1 MNEAT
6 PAVALG
12 GVTKRFGWTWA
23 LQHVTLTLPRHT
35 TLALVGP
42 NGAGKTTLLKLIA
55 TLIRPTAGEAAVLGF
70 GLDDGEGD
78 EIRRRTGLLTVR
90 GYLYDDLSA
99 DENLRFAARM
109 AGDRIGPERIS
120 SVLERVGLDGI
131 GTRKVRAFSTGMR
144 KRLALAKLLLRDL
157 ELILMDEPYA
167 GLDTEGIAL
176 VDAVVGDLKAG
187 GATVIIASHQDG
199 QATLDAEIKAEIV
212 KGRLEI

>member
-1 MNEAT
+1 MNDAA

-12 GVTKRFGWTWA
+12 GVAKRFGWTWA

-35 TLALVGP
+35 TMALVGP

-55 TLIRPTAGEAAVLGF
+55 TLISPTSGEGEVLGF
-70 GLDDGEGD
+70 ELGGRDGD
-78 EIRRRTGLLTVR
+78 EIRSRTGLLTVR

-109 AGDRIGPERIS
+109 AGDSVDPDRIE
-120 SVLERVGLDGI
+120 SVLERVGLAGI

-176 VDAVVGDLKAG
+176 VDDVVVGLRGA

-199 QATLDAEIKAEIV
+199 QAVLDAELRGEIV

>member
-1 MNEAT
+1 MNDVA

-55 TLIRPTAGEAAVLGF
+55 TLIQPTSGEGEVLGF
-70 GLDDGEGD
+70 ALDGGDGD
-78 EIRRRTGLLTVR
+78 QIRKRTGLLTVR
-90 GYLYDDLSA
+90 GYLYDDLTA

-109 AGDRIGPERIS
+109 AGGPVDRPRIE
-120 SVLERVGLDGI
+120 SVLGRVGLEGI

-144 KRLALAKLLLRDL
+144 KRLALAKLILRDL
-157 ELILMDEPYA
+157 DLALLDEPYA

-176 VDAVVGDLKAG
+176 VDAIVGDLRGA

-199 QATLDAEIKAEIV
+199 QAMMDAELKGEIV

>member
-1 MNEAT
+1 MSDSA
-6 PAVALG
+6 PAVVLSGIA
-12 GVTKRFGWTWA
+12 KRFGYTWA
-23 LQHVTLTLPRHT
+23 LQHVTLTLPRRT

-42 NGAGKTTLLKLIA
+42 NGAGKTTLLKLLA
-55 TLIRPTAGEAAVLGF
+55 TLFAPTRGEGTVLDYP
-70 GLDDGEGD
+70 LDGRGGD

-99 DENLRFAARM
+99 EENLRFACRM
-109 AGDRIGPERIS
+109 AGDSVEPDRIDA
-120 SVLERVGLDGI
+120 VLERVGLGGI
-131 GTRKVRAFSTGMR
+131 GERRVRAYSTGMR

-176 VDAVVGDLKAG
+176 VDAVVAELRQD

-199 QATLDAEIKAEIV
+199 QALLDAELRGEIV
-212 KGRLEI
+212 KGRLEL